1 MWENNAM
8 TRWRFAHQPPIHS
21 SLLEPPI
28 SDTWKGIFYFQN
40 IHVHLKIA
48 VLISMRLVLENIK
61 WIKYAVFRLKIHLF
75 KSLNWGLAFEKI
87 LKVTLGVKL
96 IVNLSNVQ
104 LNVPWCLLDTLLA
117 MSPPPESRGLLKSSK
132 LVVSK
137 AWLWLLLSNE
147 IDIFHVVLI

>member
-1 MWENNAM
+1 MY
-8 TRWRFAHQPPIHS
+8 FKQFQP
-21 SLLEPPI
+21 
-28 SDTWKGIFYFQN
+28 TGKGIFYFQN
-40 IHVHLKIA
+40 IHVHLKIT
-48 VLISMRLVLENIK
+48 VLISMRLVLENVK

>member
-1 MWENNAM
+1 M
-8 TRWRFAHQPPIHS
+8 TRWRFAHQPPIYS
-21 SLLEPPI
+21 SLLEPPT
-28 SDTWKGIFYFQN
+28 SETWKGIFYFQN
-40 IHVHLKIA
+40 IHVHLKIT

-61 WIKYAVFRLKIHLF
+61 WIKYAVFRLRIHLF
-75 KSLNWGLAFEKI
+75 KSPNWGLAFEKI